1 MNILKIAFRNLNRQK
16 RRSALLVIAIAFAFF
31 VVICM
36 DGLTKGALNSI
47 AGEISKVVGG
57 HVYILGA
64 QKDADKAADDP
75 AREYLDK
82 EAVALIEQTLQ
93 ELDITPQYTIKR
105 RRTNGTL
112 IFEGKE
118 INTQLD
124 GCRFD
129 EEAMLHDSILFKEG
143 SWEAMKKENAV
154 LLSES
159 VAEELNIKLHDVIL
173 LETKTLNGQLTVEEL
188 QVEGIAVNRS
198 PFGGIT
204 NYINFDYAGKITEL
218 PEDCLEIYALFLQNP
233 DMQDQI
239 AQALEEK
246 LGEKAPIT
254 SRIEASMVSPSNP
267 ASNIFTQLK
276 EGKWE
281 GTKFGVATF
290 YDFAPQMVT
299 LMSTLNLIGFGVLVV
314 LLVITM
320 IGISNTFK
328 IIVHERKGEIGTM
341 RSCGVMKHSVR
352 RLFLAEASFLS
363 LLGACAGLVLA
374 LLVMQVITFIP
385 IAKDSSFSV
394 FTKNGNFTW
403 ILPVAPLLLKFAIM
417 WLLTLLTVRGSA
429 SRAANMV
436 PAEALRTGK

>member
-16 RRSALLVIAIAFAFF
+16 RRSILLVIAIAFTFF

-36 DGLTKGALNSI
+36 DGLTRGALKSI
-47 AGEISKVVGG
+47 SGEISKIVGG
-57 HVYILGA
+57 HVYIIGA

-75 AREYLDK
+75 ANEYLDQ
-82 EAVALIEQTLQ
+82 EAVAVIEKTLE
-93 ELDITPQYTIKR
+93 ELNITPQYTIKR
-105 RRTNGTL
+105 LRTDGKL

-118 INTQLD
+118 LRTQID

-129 EEAMLHDSILFKEG
+129 EEALLHDSILFKEG
-143 SWEAMKKENAV
+143 SWETMKKENAV

-159 VAEELNIKLHDVIL
+159 VAEELNVKLHDVIL
-173 LETKTLNGQLTVEEL
+173 MEAKTLNGQLTVAEL

-204 NYINFDYAGKITEL
+204 NYVNFDYAGKITEI
-218 PEDCLEIYALFLQNP
+218 PAGCLEVYALFLQNP

-239 AQALEEK
+239 AQAIEAN

-254 SRIEASMVSPSNP
+254 SRAQARIISPSNP

-281 GTKFGVATF
+281 KTKFGVATF

-299 LMSTLNLIGFGVLVV
+299 LMNTLNLIGFGVLVV

-341 RSCGVMKHSVR
+341 RSCGIMKRSVR
-352 RLFLAEASFLS
+352 SLFLAEASFLS
-363 LLGACAGLVLA
+363 LIGAVTGLA
-374 LLVMQVITFIP
+374 LALIVMQAITFIP
-385 IAKDSSFSV
+385 ISKDSSFSV
-394 FTKNGNFTW
+394 FTSNGNFTW
-403 ILPVAPLLLKFAIM
+403 LLPIIPLLLKFAII
-417 WLLTLLTVRGSA
+417 WTLTLLTVSGSA
-429 SRAANMV
+429 SRAANMI